1 MPVRTKPQN
10 SQVTKRPPAPEP
22 TKPIKPAALEV
33 LDIPV
38 DLLVPDEDNP
48 NVMNEATFDL
58 LVEEIK
64 EQGFDEPIQVRPH
77 PTQEGYYQIG
87 SGHHRVKAAMV
98 LRMATVPAVIK
109 HWSDREQKLALT
121 KRNVLRGSL
130 DRMKFKKLYEDLAKG
145 RDPSVVQRELGFTD
159 PKQVNVLIDQA
170 KKNMTPAQRKKL
182 DEAKENIKT
191 LDDLSS
197 VLNKIFKESGSEIE
211 EGYVV
216 FSFGGKKHHYIK
228 IDAATNTKLE
238 ALKAEAEAKGIDMRD
253 FLQSIVASAT
263 LQGYAPTKPA
273 AKKKLIRKPKG

>member
-1 MPVRTKPQN
+1 MPIA
-10 SQVTKRPPAPEP
+10 KR
-22 TKPIKPAALEV
+22 KPADTPDSPLKPTSLEV
-33 LDIPV
+33 IDIPV
-38 DLLVPDEDNP
+38 ELLVPDEDNP

-58 LVEEIK
+58 LVEEIR

-77 PTQEGYYQIG
+77 PTQEGHYQIG

-98 LRMATVPAVIK
+98 IGMATVPAVIK
-109 HWSDREQKLALT
+109 HWSDRDQKLALT

-145 RDPSVVQRELGFTD
+145 RDPAVVQRELGFTD
-159 PKQVNVLIDQA
+159 PKQVTVLIDQA

-228 IDAATNTKLE
+228 IDAATNKKLE
-238 ALKAEAEAKGIDMRD
+238 ELKSQAEAKGIDMRD

-263 LQGYAPTKPA
+263 LQGYAPPKLDA
-273 AKKKLIRKPKG
+273 APKKKLIRKPKG